1 MKKLIAI
8 ALIASASAQEA
19 VVWPYTLPATDNS
32 YAAAMLA
39 IAQEQLEIQRKME
52 RELEYARWRASME
65 RLTRPVT
72 QDYPTHY
79 R

>member
-8 ALIASASAQEA
+8 ALIASAPAQEA
-19 VVWPYTLPATDNS
+19 VVWPYTVPVPVNNCS
-32 YAAAMLA
+32 EAMLA

-72 QDYPTHY
+72 DDYINHN

>member
-1 MKKLIAI
+1 MKKLIAV

-19 VVWPYTLPATDNS
+19 VVWPYTVPAIGNNYES
-32 YAAAMLA
+32 AMLG
-39 IAQEQLEIQRKME
+39 IAKQQLEIQRKME
-52 RELEYARWRASME
+52 RELEYARWRANME

-72 QDYPTHY
+72 DDYINHN

>member
-8 ALIASASAQEA
+8 VLIASASAQEA
-19 VVWPYTLPATDNS
+19 VVWPYTAPVPGNN
-32 YAAAMLA
+32 YAEAMLV
-39 IAQEQLEIQRKME
+39 IAQEQLETQRKMQ
-52 RELEYARWRASME
+52 RDLEYARWRANME

-72 QDYPTHY
+72 DDYINHN

>member
-19 VVWPYTLPATDNS
+19 VVWPYTAPAIENN
-32 YAAAMLA
+32 YASAMLA
-39 IAQEQLEIQRKME
+39 IAQEQLETQRKMQ

-72 QDYPTHY
+72 DDYINRT